1 MWPPSAAAAAGSW
14 VKKNNFRKKIDTCI
28 PTYRQTDIQTYIP
41 TFPAQWSFA
50 VSPQRI
56 CKHPARRLRK
66 PEKRRDPRQP
76 ATTRKNAKKKNEN
89 GENTPPVEPFGTFLL
104 QSKWPW
110 LVSNMSGVWCLA
122 FCYYVPMVMALEN
135 VTGVVPLSDQLKLS
149 IQTNCPRHLD
159 TRGTLNLP
167 LSLHF
172 HKTYFTTYD
181 APGSEG
187 QCLLY

>member
-1 MWPPSAAAAAGSW
+1 MVFCGVSSEDLQASGAKTAKAGKTARSETTGNNA
-14 VKKNNFRKKIDTCI
+14 KK
-28 PTYRQTDIQTYIP
+28 
-41 TFPAQWSFA
+41 
-50 VSPQRI
+50 
-56 CKHPARRLRK
+56 CK
-66 PEKRRDPRQP
+66 
-76 ATTRKNAKKKNEN
+76 KKKNEN